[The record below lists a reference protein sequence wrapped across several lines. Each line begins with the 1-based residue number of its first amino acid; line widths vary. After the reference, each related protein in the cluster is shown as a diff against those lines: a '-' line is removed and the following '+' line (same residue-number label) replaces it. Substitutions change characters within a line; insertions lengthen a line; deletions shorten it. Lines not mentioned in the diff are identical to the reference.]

1 MKQLFLFIGLFVST
15 LHAHAQPMYVNGKV
29 LKTAAGSTFILRG
42 MNYPIMDDGNVDLNN
57 ASSYQTLIDQY
68 AMTGSNCIRI
78 PWNTDGKHWRDGI
91 APGTMQGYVTNGKLG
106 DMIDYCFS
114 KNLKVILE
122 IHDLTCSNDWAAFNN
137 TIVPFWT
144 SAPVLSLI
152 NTRQS
157 GLIVNIAN
165 EFGNDQNWGGDLNT
179 FKTNYIAA
187 VQTLRTAGITVPI
200 MIDAP
205 NCGTASSSLVSI
217 ADQIVSSDNLHSII
231 FSVHTYWS
239 AYAATTPQI
248 NAKMNEM
255 NASSACYVFGEIANK
270 QDVGSCGDT
279 DITGIYQ
286 QVLTNACPMNIGWLA
301 WCYNKDC
308 ATAREASSTGMFANL
323 TTFGNDLV
331 NNPTYGLLSNS
342 LCNGQSTGVPLGLG
356 VADNIRPLAN
366 AALYPNPGKG
376 SFSFQ
381 SSASMRSV
389 KAYDATGREVK
400 LKTLSANLFEI
411 ESAQSG
417 IYWVV
422 YVLKDGSRYA
432 EKILCTP

>member
-1 MKQLFLFIGLFVST
+1 MKKLFLFIGLFVST
-15 LHAHAQPMYVNGKV
+15 LLTHAQPMHVNGKL
-29 LKTAAGSTFILRG
+29 LKTATGNTVILRG

-57 ASSYQTLIDQY
+57 AASYQILIDQY
-68 AMTGSNCIRI
+68 AMTGANCIRI

-91 APGTMQGYVTNGKLG
+91 TPGTMQGYLTSGRLG
-106 DMIDYCFS
+106 EMIDYCFS

-122 IHDLTCSNDWAAFNN
+122 IHDLTCSNNWAAFNN

-179 FKTNYIAA
+179 FKTNYITA

-217 ADQIVSSDNLHSII
+217 ADQIVLADNLHSII

-239 AYAATTPQI
+239 AYAASNAQI
-248 NAKMNEM
+248 DSKMNEM
-255 NASSACYVFGEIANK
+255 NTSNACYVFGEIANK

-286 QVLTNACPMNIGWLA
+286 RVLANACPMNMGWLA

-308 ATAREASSTGMFANL
+308 SAAREVTNTGMFANL

-331 NNPTYGLLSNS
+331 NNANYGLNSNS
-342 LCNGQSTGVPLGLG
+342 PCNGQNGVPLGLSLG
-356 VADNIRPLAN
+356 NNNTKSLSQTV
-366 AALYPNPGKG
+366 LYPNPGSG

-381 SSASMRSV
+381 SSGAIKSV
-389 KAYDATGREVK
+389 KVYDATGREAT
-400 LKTLSANLFEI
+400 LKSLSANLFEI
-411 ESAQSG
+411 EFAQSG

-422 YVLKDGSRYA
+422 YILKDGSRYA
-432 EKILCTP
+432 EKILCTR